1 MKKITKRILSVLLG
15 VGLMVGA
22 VGCGNSGQKQGDNKS
37 STATIDEIKSRG
49 ELRVA
54 TATGYP
60 PYIFTDINSPN
71 QDLTG
76 IDAAMAKA
84 IADELGVKLKWTNTN
99 FEGMLSALG
108 SGSVDFI
115 IGGVSP
121 TDERKKTMDF
131 SDNYVE
137 AEQKLIVRKE
147 DKDKYKTLN
156 DLAGKK
162 VAAQKSTTQETLA
175 KDKISGAEIVALAKV
190 PDCIL
195 ELKTGK
201 VDAVVVESSVAS
213 PYVLAYP
220 EITFSDIS
228 LDKELKPTAIPTQ
241 KGKED
246 LVALINKVIKEN
258 KDNGNIDKWF
268 KEYSELA
275 SSYLK

>member
-1 MKKITKRILSVLLG
+1 MNKFAKKILGTLLSVSLILG
-15 VGLMVGA
+15 L
-22 VGCGNSGQKQGDNKS
+22 VGCGSSGAKQAS
-37 STATIDEIKSRG
+37 STSKTPTIDAIKSRG

-54 TATGYP
+54 TATGYA
-60 PYIFTDINSPN
+60 PYIFTDINSTN

-121 TDERKKTMDF
+121 TEERKKTMDF
-131 SDNYVE
+131 SDNYLE
-137 AEQKLIVRKE
+137 SEQKLIVRKE

-175 KDKISGAEIVALAKV
+175 KDKISGAEVVALAKV

-213 PYVLAYP
+213 PYVMAYP

-228 LDKELKPTAIPTQ
+228 VDKELKPTAIPTQ

-246 LVALINKVIKEN
+246 LVAVMNKVIKEN
-258 KDNGNIDKWF
+258 KDSGNIDKWF